1 MVIRPIRPD
10 EYTILGDITVRAYA
24 SLADFTPEPD
34 YEAELRD
41 VRGRAEAPATAVLV
55 AADPDDVGRVVGGV
69 TYVEDP
75 SSPMAEHDE
84 PNAAG
89 IRMLAVDVEAQG
101 RGVGEA
107 LMRACIER
115 ARESGRSGVVLH
127 STPWMRTAHRLY
139 GRLGFERDPSLDW
152 KPLPHVPLLGFRL
165 RLET

>member
-10 EYTILGDITVRAYA
+10 EYALLGEITVRAYGA
-24 SLADFTPEPD
+24 LGDYTPGPS

-41 VRGRAEAPATAVLV
+41 VRHRAEAPATAVLV
-55 AADPDDVGRVVGGV
+55 AVDPENGGRVLGGV

-84 PNAAG
+84 TDAAG
-89 IRMLAVDVEAQG
+89 IRMLAVDLGAQG
-101 RGVGEA
+101 RGIGEA
-107 LMRACIER
+107 LMRVCIER
-115 ARESGRSGVVLH
+115 ARTAGRRHVVLH

-152 KPLPHVPLLGFRL
+152 RPIPDVPLLGFRL
-165 RLET
+165 RLGR